1 MLPASPQARERL
13 TVAVGKRHDTV
24 TAAARTIVAAGL
36 PLSDRVF
43 SVAREPSALLLSYYK
58 HMRKPHVWR
67 RRGMDEASLRLAPR
81 RAMELSFADF
91 VRQIDFYNK
100 SDDAIADYYRAGV
113 FPKTDVVALED
124 IDDYLQHRFGH
135 HRNFDASALERRNV
149 SKPKDAGGAV
159 LDDEIRDF
167 VQQKYPR
174 LAQTHREA
182 LQRAWA
188 D

>member
-13 TVAVGKRHDTV
+13 TFAVGKRHDPV
-24 TAAARTIVAAGL
+24 TAAARTICAAGL
-36 PLSDRVF
+36 PLSDRAF

-81 RAMELSFADF
+81 RAMELSCADF
-91 VRQIDFYNK
+91 VRQTDFYNK
-100 SDDAIADYYRAGV
+100 SDDAIADYYRAGA
-113 FPKTDVVALED
+113 FPQTDGVAREG
-124 IDDYLQHRFGH
+124 IDAYLHHRFGLP
-135 HRNFDASALERRNV
+135 RISDASSRARGDV
-149 SKPKDAGGAV
+149 SHPRDAGGAV